1 MAQGGASCSLL
12 VLLLALLLLAAGEA
26 RLAGIFL
33 EVHHQASPRLLL
45 VPLEAGKVWLLE
57 LIVGLQNVSTA
68 PVGMGTA
75 KLTLFL
81 NCLWMASSASLI
93 VTPLRFRA
101 VTSSPRGKWRSIFL
115 TGGVVSIFLRCS
127 LSSTVVGDVLIF
139 LERNRVSRQWCD
151 CGVTTWGSLTI
162 PASASPWQSEAPF
175 LLPLLR
181 VSGLFR
187 NTRQRKD
194 IPRSLMFMTPLA
206 LELARR
212 CFVSLGGD
220 DAMPW
225 TAESTLVRVSGS
237 DMLMAGGSQVWWE
250 SER

>member
-33 EVHHQASPRLLL
+33 EVHHQPGPRLLL

-57 LIVGLQNVSTA
+57 LIVGLDSVSTA
-68 PVGMGTA
+68 PAGIATG

-139 LERNRVSRQWCD
+139 LERNRVSGQWCD

-162 PASASPWQSEAPF
+162 PVSASPWQSEAPF

-187 NTRQRKD
+187 NIRYGKTYRD
-194 IPRSLMFMTPLA
+194 H
-206 LELARR
+206 
-212 CFVSLGGD
+212 
-220 DAMPW
+220 
-225 TAESTLVRVSGS
+225 
-237 DMLMAGGSQVWWE
+237 
-250 SER
+250 